1 MAISFQR
8 VQPGDLITA
17 DLMNQIMSAIETLD
31 GKVGSSTTTGTK
43 AVITGYEPAGAVRP
57 GDQLTIHGQNFGSQP
72 SLDVVTINGVRVDIQ
87 AGSSDQQLI
96 VIVPAISNIPAQGLY
111 ADLTL
116 STANGFVKDSIFIVQ
131 QTTMPLTGLITVTL
145 SPKSTTDPLDSDGSY
160 SIVYKLLAETTADA
174 TYTIQAGIDQ
184 AGWSVTAPANMQIP
198 TSTSPGST
206 FEVPVQLS
214 IPKAATNGTKAVLSF
229 TITASN
235 NPGFSFGL
243 STNITVGQTLTVP
256 SDAITVSLYKV
267 FPPGKNVSSTIVA
280 DKTKPGQKF
289 GAHFIATTKTP
300 GNYTIAT
307 PKVNNDPTNK
317 WTVTVNMSSADFP
330 TTTANQ
336 QTIIITEVTA
346 QSGATD
352 AEVDITVSSKDTS
365 DTFTLQQPLS
375 MA

>member
-111 ADLTL
+111 AHLTL

-184 AGWSVTAPANMQIP
+184 
-198 TSTSPGST
+198 
-206 FEVPVQLS
+206 
-214 IPKAATNGTKAVLSF
+214 
-229 TITASN
+229 
-235 NPGFSFGL
+235 
-243 STNITVGQTLTVP
+243 
-256 SDAITVSLYKV
+256 
-267 FPPGKNVSSTIVA
+267 
-280 DKTKPGQKF
+280 
-289 GAHFIATTKTP
+289 
-300 GNYTIAT
+300 
-307 PKVNNDPTNK
+307 
-317 WTVTVNMSSADFP
+317 
-330 TTTANQ
+330 
-336 QTIIITEVTA
+336 
-346 QSGATD
+346 
-352 AEVDITVSSKDTS
+352 
-365 DTFTLQQPLS
+365 
-375 MA
+375 